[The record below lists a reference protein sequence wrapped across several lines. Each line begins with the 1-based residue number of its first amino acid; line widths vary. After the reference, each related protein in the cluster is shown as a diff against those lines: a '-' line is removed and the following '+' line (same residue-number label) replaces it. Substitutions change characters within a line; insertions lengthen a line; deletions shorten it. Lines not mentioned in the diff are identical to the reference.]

1 MGRSNDFEKWQLI
14 YIDQKDGMT
23 WNEIVAKNKTSRQT
37 ISKAIK
43 FFKTLEIGNSSD
55 TEALCKKYR
64 LPKEK
69 MIELQENIIQ
79 NHAKKL
85 ESEGK
90 DMKNKQYQYLNK
102 IQNIMKM
109 LESMNNSTRIRL
121 ILILLIYNE
130 LSLTN
135 LSKKLGVSKSTVL
148 RHLKALIST
157 NLIKVRKQQVNVSR
171 KKHYYSIVP
180 NLLQIIRLSSSE
192 LKSISPEKA
201 LAARILDLKNDR
213 LTLRTIKNIMNEFLL
228 YYKNLEEQIE
238 QDPPINHREI
248 EQTFSTEN
256 ICRFYLWI
264 FNKKQFEVF
273 RAKYLAFLQDLLKE
287 MEQYQNY
294 KEEKQEINPY
304 FVWHMI
310 APIKKIYDS
319 VLNKQK

>member
-1 MGRSNDFEKWQLI
+1 MGRSNNFERWQLI

-55 TEALCKKYR
+55 TEALSKKYR
-64 LPKEK
+64 ISKEK
-69 MIELQENIIQ
+69 IFELQENIIQ
-79 NHAKKL
+79 NYAKKL

-90 DMKNKQYQYLNK
+90 EMEKKQYQYLNK
-102 IQNIMKM
+102 TQNIMKM
-109 LESMNNSTRIRL
+109 LESMNNSTRLRL

-135 LSKKLGVSKSTVL
+135 LSKKLGVSKSTVS

-157 NLIKVRKQQVNVSR
+157 NLIKVRKQQVRASR
-171 KKHYYSIVP
+171 KKQYYSIIP

-192 LKSISPEKA
+192 LRSIPPEKA

-228 YYKNLEEQIE
+228 YYENLEEQIE
-238 QDPPINHREI
+238 QDPPTNHQEI

-256 ICRFYLWI
+256 ICRFYLWM

-273 RAKYLAFLQDLLKE
+273 RAKYLEFLQDVLKE

-294 KEEKQEINPY
+294 KEEKPEINPY

-319 VLNKQK
+319 VLN